1 MKMSRNSLPA
11 KVLWKWHKKATSQRL
26 DHISVSLVEFHHP
39 MGAQADHI
47 ADIRRIRTSSRW
59 GPRRNLG
66 AWLRELWGLFCRA
79 VSALLNNWLERLYE
93 GDWSY
98 RHILGAFVPM
108 SITGQI
114 PQHEEDGKQNRN
126 YRWHLAAVTQAIF
139 PVFVLANLTK
149 LGGFESSCQSSL
161 PSKKVLLDS

>member
-1 MKMSRNSLPA
+1 
-11 KVLWKWHKKATSQRL
+11 
-26 DHISVSLVEFHHP
+26 
-39 MGAQADHI
+39 
-47 ADIRRIRTSSRW
+47 
-59 GPRRNLG
+59 
-66 AWLRELWGLFCRA
+66 
-79 VSALLNNWLERLYE
+79 
-93 GDWSY
+93 
-98 RHILGAFVPM
+98 M